1 MDKLQNSLSIEQELN
16 HRIFS
21 DRVQQLSHQETQDL
35 LVEMHR
41 QMMVKENL
49 YKELFLS
56 QERDIVDVLFG
67 AEK

>member
-1 MDKLQNSLSIEQELN
+1 MDKLQNSLSIEQELS

-21 DRVQQLSHQETQDL
+21 DRVQQIPYEETQKL

-49 YKELFLS
+49 YKELFKS